1 MYQID
6 SSTAASSQPAST
18 ALGTPGFFTDGNP
31 ATGTLATIVPAEWLN
46 AVMLELANVVTGA
59 GLTLNKAAFN
69 QLLSAI
75 RAIGRQSVVLADT
88 GAVNAYAA
96 ANPTPLVSG
105 VSGTLVHG
113 VRQSVQITNANT
125 GASTYAPDGLAAKPI
140 YGLNLSP
147 LQGGELPVGGVA
159 NMIYMV
165 SAAINSGNGAWI
177 LLECTGGALQVPAG
191 TQSNHAVNLG
201 QFAATLSANGYVKI
215 PVLVGGAKL
224 TLIIQW
230 GSVAAVSAGGGAT
243 WTFPIA
249 FPNAYLN
256 GVAAFNN
263 TGGIGG
269 SAAGG
274 IGGVTNSNAVLFNN
288 GSAGASQI
296 SAIVVGW

>member
-6 SSTAASSQPAST
+6 NSSAATSQPAST

-31 ATGTLATIVPAEWLN
+31 ATGTPATIVPAEWLN

-69 QLLSAI
+69 QLLLAI
-75 RAIGRQSVVLADT
+75 RAIGKQSVILADT

-96 ANPTPLVSG
+96 ANSTPLVSG
-105 VSGTLVHG
+105 TLTHG

-177 LLECTGGALQVPAG
+177 LLECTGGALQVPAA
-191 TQSNHAVNLG
+191 TQSNQAVNLG
-201 QFAATLSANGYVKI
+201 QFAAVLSGNGYT
-215 PVLVGGAKL
+215 KL
-224 TLIIQW
+224 PNGLILQW
-230 GSVAAVSAGGGAT
+230 GAVVATPGGVAVL
-243 WTFPIA
+243 FPIA
-249 FPNAYLN
+249 FPNFAY
-256 GVAAFNN
+256 
-263 TGGIGG
+263 
-269 SAAGG
+269 
-274 IGGVTNSNAVLFNN
+274 AVVPGNN
-288 GSAGASQI
+288 GATSSYIWTSYPFALSGFTIYSSATTDQS
-296 SAIVVGW
+296 SWFAIGR